1 MVRDMT
7 KKKKEKRDKKEEN
20 DKIELYVTEPGEEKP
35 PIHKFFTHISD
46 EFEIAGVKIR
56 KGDKIEIAF
65 GRNKVVIGKF
75 IAFDRLVYAISVDIG
90 DDIIIIPYKYIKYIR
105 KFGGMNDE
113 NDMS

>member
-1 MVRDMT
+1 MA

-20 DKIELYVTEPGEEKP
+20 DKIELYVTEPEREP
-35 PIHKFFTHISD
+35 PIHKFMTHISD

>member
-7 KKKKEKRDKKEEN
+7 KKKKEKKDKKKEN
-20 DKIELYVTEPGEEKP
+20 DKIELYVTEPKREP

-46 EFEIAGVKIR
+46 EFEIAGVKIK
-56 KGDKIEIAF
+56 KGDKIEVAF
-65 GRNKVVIGKF
+65 GRNKIIIGKF

-105 KFGGMNDE
+105 KFGGNKDE
-113 NDMS
+113 DDMS

>member
-1 MVRDMT
+1 MA
-7 KKKKEKRDKKEEN
+7 KKKKEKKDKKEEN
-20 DKIELYVTEPGEEKP
+20 DKIELYVTEPEREP

-75 IAFDRLVYAISVDIG
+75 IAFDKLVYAISVDIG